1 MRSVESQPVLTGITE
16 AAVFLVVTVRDGAED
31 DVRDLLGDVSS
42 LARAVGFRVPD
53 GQLQCVVGIGS
64 LLWDRLFSGP
74 RPAGL
79 HPFRE
84 IAGDRHVAVA
94 TPGDLLFHL
103 RARRMDLCFE
113 LAKQLMAR
121 LAGRVDVVDETH
133 GFKYFDERDLLGFVD
148 GTENPTGN
156 AAATAALV
164 GDEDPDFVGGSYVI
178 VQKYLHDMAAWNA
191 ISVAEQERVIGRTKL
206 DDIEF
211 PDEDKPADSHL
222 TLNTIVDADGAERKI
237 VRDNMPFGS
246 AGDGE
251 FGTYF
256 IGYAGTPEVTEQML
270 ENMFIGKPPGTT
282 DRILDFSTAVTGSL
296 FFVPSADLLDDL
308 PPPVGAAAEP
318 ADAAPAAAPA
328 VELGPLGIP
337 GAVAVT
343 ADATPA
349 PAEVGSGDS
358 SLGIGSLKG
367 NRA

>member
-1 MRSVESQPVLTGITE
+1 MGSVESQPVLTGLTE
-16 AAVFLVVTVRDGAED
+16 AAVFLIVTVREGAED
-31 DVRDLLGDVSS
+31 DVRDLLGDVAS

-64 LLWDRLFSGP
+64 LLWDRLFGGP

-84 IAGDRHVAVA
+84 ITGPRHVAVA

-113 LAKQLMAR
+113 LAKQFMAR

-164 GDEDPDFVGGSYVI
+164 GDEDPGFLGGSYVI

-211 PDEDKPADSHL
+211 PDEAKPADSHL
-222 TLNTIVDADGAERKI
+222 TLNTIVDAEGAERKI

-246 AGDGE
+246 AGEGE

-256 IGYAGTPEVTEQML
+256 IGYAGRPEVTEEML
-270 ENMFIGKPPGTT
+270 QNMFVGRPPGTT
-282 DRILDFSTAVTGSL
+282 DRILDFSTAVSGSL

-308 PPPVGAAAEP
+308 PPPAGAAAAEP
-318 ADAAPAAAPA
+318 AEAAPAASAA
-328 VELGPLGIP
+328 VELGPVGIP

-343 ADATPA
+343 PGASHDA
-349 PAEVGSGDS
+349 
-358 SLGIGSLKG
+358 
-367 NRA
+367 

>member
-1 MRSVESQPVLTGITE
+1 MGSVESQPVLTGITE

-31 DVRDLLGDVSS
+31 DVRDLLGDVAS

-79 HPFRE
+79 HPFQE
-84 IAGDRHVAVA
+84 LTGPRHVAVA

-113 LAKQLMAR
+113 LAKQFMAR
-121 LAGRVDVVDETH
+121 LDGRVDLVDETH

-148 GTENPTGN
+148 GTENPTGL
-156 AAATAALV
+156 AAARAALI
-164 GDEDPDFVGGSYVI
+164 GDEDPAFAGGSYVI

-211 PDEDKPADSHL
+211 PDEAKPADSHL
-222 TLNTIVDADGAERKI
+222 TLNTITDPDGTERKI

-246 AGDGE
+246 PGAGE

-270 ENMFIGKPPGTT
+270 RNMFLGDPPGVT

-308 PPPVGAAAEP
+308 PPAISAGAGQA
-318 ADAAPAAAPA
+318 ADATPPA
-328 VELGPLGIP
+328 VELGPVGVP
-337 GAVAVT
+337 GALAVT
-343 ADATPA
+343 RATTTEEAEPGDASP
-349 PAEVGSGDS
+349 
-358 SLGIGSLKG
+358 GIGTTEAGVELT
-367 NRA
+367 AP